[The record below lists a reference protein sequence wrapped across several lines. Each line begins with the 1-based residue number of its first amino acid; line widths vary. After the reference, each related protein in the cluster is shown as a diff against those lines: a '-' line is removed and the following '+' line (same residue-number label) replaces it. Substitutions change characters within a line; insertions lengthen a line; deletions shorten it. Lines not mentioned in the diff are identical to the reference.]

1 MTSRIFTLL
10 CSCLSIGLLASAQV
24 PNYTVG
30 KQVERKQESKT
41 PPPADTST
49 AIAEVAKL
57 MADNDGFLKNNK
69 KLADYTKAINKSMG
83 FGTASEEDLQY
94 PSIDLYGEQSWH
106 NNAVNPF
113 IGSLKAEVPDSFMV
127 DLSQFVYPL
136 DELKR
141 VNSRYGYRR
150 RFRRMHY
157 GIDISVRVGDTIRA
171 AFDGKVRMVDFDRR
185 GYGHYVVVRHTNGLE
200 TLYAHNS
207 RVLIKENQIVRAGD
221 PIALGGSTGR
231 STGPHLHFEAR
242 YLGQAINPDHL
253 IDFNTGVPKCEE
265 YLCLASKYNGGN
277 GRRAINRASHR
288 TSISGVQMYRIRQG
302 DTLSTIA
309 KRHGTS
315 VNKLCSLNNI
325 SSRTTLRVGRSIRVR

>member
-1 MTSRIFTLL
+1 MTSRIITLL
-10 CSCLSIGLLASAQV
+10 CSCLSIGLMASAQV
-24 PNYTVG
+24 PNYTVT
-30 KQVERKQESKT
+30 KKAESKRESKT
-41 PPPADTST
+41 PPPTDPSK

-69 KLADYTKAINKSMG
+69 KLSDYTKAINKSMG
-83 FGTASEEDLQY
+83 FDVASEEDLQY
-94 PSIDLYGEQSWH
+94 PSIELYGEQSWH
-106 NNAVNPF
+106 QNAVNPF
-113 IGSLKAEVPDSFMV
+113 VGGLKAQVPDSFMV

-141 VNSRYGYRR
+141 INSSYGYRR

-185 GYGHYVVVRHTNGLE
+185 GYGHYVVIRHTNGLE
-200 TLYAHNS
+200 TLYGHNS

-242 YLGQAINPDHL
+242 YLGQALNPEHL
-253 IDFNTGVPKCEE
+253 IDFTTGVPREE
-265 YLCLASKYNGGN
+265 QYLCLASNYNGGN
-277 GRRAINRASHR
+277 GKGKINRANHR
-288 TSISGVQMYRIRQG
+288 SGSSGVQMYRIRKG

-315 VNKLCSLNNI
+315 VSKICSLNHLN
-325 SSRTTLRVGRSIRVR
+325 SRATLKVGRSIRVR